1 MKALEKEEK
10 ELKPDYT
17 VKYDGIKKASIDAGV
32 SVHDPSI
39 LKVDDTYYIYGSHM
53 STAKS
58 TDLRNWTSIG
68 DGYTMD
74 NPVYKNLLANE
85 KAFKYSGGAFSAI
98 PTDDNGTH
106 VWAPDVVY
114 NKKLKKYFMYYC
126 TSSTWILR
134 RDRLSGKVL
143 LSIRDLLRILLRT
156 RMSVIM

>member
-68 DGYTMD
+68 DGYTTD
-74 NPVYKNLLANE
+74 NPVYKNLMTND

-114 NKKLKKYFMYYC
+114 NRK
-126 TSSTWILR
+126 
-134 RDRLSGKVL
+134 
-143 LSIRDLLRILLRT
+143 
-156 RMSVIM
+156 